1 MRSFQARWTLVG
13 AAVVLAGCRGAPAR
27 DASSAAASGQ
37 GLPVEAGAADWSSG
51 DIAGEEE
58 TPSPVAA
65 PSPGEPAPGTT
76 SLVAM
81 PAVPEVLLGAAPVEA
96 GPEGV
101 SRAPAFRTVEPP
113 PLPGAAPASLPA
125 PLRELRAAL
134 DDARSATSDQSL
146 TTGGEQALDVLVGM
160 TRDGI
165 RDALGE
171 PSTCTEVVWLD
182 GDGRGHPVAPCS
194 SHADWFYSFYHL
206 PEGWVGG
213 GPELLLQFD
222 AEGVCTA
229 ALWQYTQ

>member
-1 MRSFQARWTLVG
+1 MRFFPAKWIWIG
-13 AAVVLAGCRGAPAR
+13 AALLLAACRGAPAR
-27 DASSAAASGQ
+27 DASAATAFEQ
-37 GLPVEAGAADWSSG
+37 GAPVEGGAAGWSNA
-51 DIAGEEE
+51 DAATEHE
-58 TPSPVAA
+58 TPPPVAA
-65 PSPGEPAPGTT
+65 PSPVALPPDTT

-81 PAVPEVLLGAAPVEA
+81 PEAPDASLGVAPGGPAPEAL
-96 GPEGV
+96 
-101 SRAPAFRTVEPP
+101 SRTPALRTVGPP

-134 DDARSATSDQSL
+134 DDARSASSDQSL
-146 TTGGEQALDVLVGM
+146 TTGGEQPLDALVGM

-171 PSTCTEVVWLD
+171 PATCTEIVWFD
-182 GDGRGHPVAPCS
+182 DDGRGHPVAPCT

-222 AEGVCTA
+222 ADGSCTT